1 MNQLK
6 AFVLILV
13 LVLGFSSVFVVN
25 EGQRGIV
32 VRFGKVLKDESGAKI
47 YTPGLNFKA
56 PFIDSVRI
64 LDARLQTLDGQAD
77 RFVTSEK
84 KDLIIDSY
92 IKWRIED
99 FEKFYVSTD
108 GGNILRAESL
118 LQRKI
123 NNGLRSEIGS
133 RTIKD
138 IVSGERGQ
146 VMETALKRMARS
158 SELGIRVE
166 DVRIKQI
173 NLPQEVSSSIF
184 KRMSAERH
192 AVAKEHRSQGY
203 EKAEIIKAE
212 VDAKVTVMIADATR
226 LGREIRGQG
235 DAEAAKVYAD
245 SYNKDT
251 EFYHFIRSLEA
262 YKASFKDKSDM
273 MVISPDSDFFNYM
286 KDIQGKK
293 Q

>member
-32 VRFGKVLKDESGAKI
+32 VRFGKVLKDESGSKI
-47 YTPGLNFKA
+47 YPPGLNFKA

-203 EKAEIIKAE
+203 EKAEVIKAE

>member
-13 LVLGFSSVFVVN
+13 LVLGFSSVFIVN

-32 VRFGKVLKDESGAKI
+32 VRFGKVLKEESEAKI

-99 FEKFYVSTD
+99 FEKFYLSTN
-108 GGNILRAESL
+108 GGNILQAEAL

-203 EKAEIIKAE
+203 EKAEVIKAE
-212 VDAKVTVMIADATR
+212 VDAKVTVMLADANR
-226 LGREIRGQG
+226 MGREIRGQG

-245 SYNKDT
+245 AYNKDT

-262 YKASFKDKSDM
+262 YKASFKDKSDV
-273 MVISPDSDFFNYM
+273 MVVAPDSDFFDYM
-286 KDIQGKK
+286 KNAQGK